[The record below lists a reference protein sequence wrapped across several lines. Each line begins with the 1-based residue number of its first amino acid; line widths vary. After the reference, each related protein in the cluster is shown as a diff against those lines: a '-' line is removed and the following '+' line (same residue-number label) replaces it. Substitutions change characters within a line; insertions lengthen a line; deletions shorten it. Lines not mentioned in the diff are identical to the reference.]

1 MHLVDVPRRQR
12 GVILRGGG
20 RSRGRG
26 RGRNYERTFMDDSSD
41 EDQRF
46 LTKQIDG
53 WCICP
58 NFCRDDFAVFAGQSQ
73 SVPETVGAGPSQPVQ
88 DAVGAGLSRPVQD
101 AVGAGPSRPVQ
112 DAVGAGPSQ
121 PVQEASVVAGHS
133 RAVQAVAVVSGPSQV
148 RIQPYFKSYTLI
160 PGTQKTHD
168 TAILEAILEYMT
180 VNQVLNT
187 NVQSL

>member
-88 DAVGAGLSRPVQD
+88 
-101 AVGAGPSRPVQ
+101 
-112 DAVGAGPSQ
+112 
-121 PVQEASVVAGHS
+121 EASVVAGHS